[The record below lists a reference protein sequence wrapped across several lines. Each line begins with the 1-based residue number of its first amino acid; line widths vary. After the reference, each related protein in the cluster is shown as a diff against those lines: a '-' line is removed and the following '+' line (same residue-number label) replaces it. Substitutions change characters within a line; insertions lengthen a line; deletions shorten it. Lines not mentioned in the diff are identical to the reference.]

1 MGQQTSEKGKTRHIR
16 FMLDFSGWK
25 TASVTLLD
33 AIAFLLLDRLTP
45 HSYQWW
51 KWGGV
56 DRVGSLFTLV
66 ISPTGLLFPNLFA
79 CNWCDLGVS
88 VATLRGFTYK
98 LRVRGEQNTN
108 DDVQPARVRCSFT
121 GSGGSAWQPHNHLT
135 CLGVLSDTC
144 VPHGKVRCV
153 PAYYTLLLLAASTPF
168 GQPVLRGQNRWQQI
182 KYLDVGPQA
191 QLPPPYAEH
200 IKALLALVLS

>member
-1 MGQQTSEKGKTRHIR
+1 MLSKHEIMYVKMLALIHWAILIASIVQEKISHHLLGC
-16 FMLDFSGWK
+16 K

-56 DRVGSLFTLV
+56 VFSLL
-66 ISPTGLLFPNLFA
+66 SYHPARLLFPNLFA

-108 DDVQPARVRCSFT
+108 DDVQPRVRCSFT
-121 GSGGSAWQPHNHLT
+121 GSGYMVA
-135 CLGVLSDTC
+135 VLDNRITIWHASGFYA
-144 VPHGKVRCV
+144 PFPSHVRE
-153 PAYYTLLLLAASTPF
+153 LLM
-168 GQPVLRGQNRWQQI
+168 
-182 KYLDVGPQA
+182 
-191 QLPPPYAEH
+191 
-200 IKALLALVLS
+200 